1 MAAPEQARYMRSQRS
16 IPTGGWRARQSPVQA
31 IPHARGS
38 GERLFKPVHDTAL
51 SSGAA
56 EGPSP
61 EALLQACA
69 GGDRAALHSLY
80 KLTAPRLFGL
90 AHSIVHGRE
99 LAEDILQDSFVQVW
113 HKAHRFDPGRGAAIA
128 WLACIVRNR
137 SLDLLRR
144 RRREV
149 PFDDTIM
156 ENWESHAS
164 NSADGITLSPKA
176 QRLRDCIDELDE
188 NPRKSVLLA
197 YYGGLTAEQV
207 AGRLGAPLGTVKS
220 WIRRSLMRLKRCVEE

>member
-1 MAAPEQARYMRSQRS
+1 MPSRRSFPRA
-16 IPTGGWRARQSPVQA
+16 GWRAGQSHAQA
-31 IPHARGS
+31 VPHARSAGD
-38 GERLFKPVHDTAL
+38 RLLKPGHETRL
-51 SSGAA
+51 RSGAA
-56 EGPSP
+56 EAPSP

-69 GGDRAALHSLY
+69 DGDRAALRSLY
-80 KLTAPRLFGL
+80 TLTAPRLFGL
-90 AHSIVHGRE
+90 AYNIVHSRD

-113 HKAHRFDPGRGAAIA
+113 RKAHRFDPGRGAAMA
-128 WLACIVRNR
+128 WLACVVRNQC
-137 SLDLLRR
+137 LDLLRR

-149 PFDDTIM
+149 PIDDVTM
-156 ENWESHAS
+156 EVWESNGAK
-164 NSADGITLSPKA
+164 SADEAALSPEA

-197 YYGGLTAEQV
+197 YYGGLTAEEV